1 MKVTV
6 LQENLAHGL
15 NVVSRAVSPRST
27 LPVLSNILIATD
39 DGRLRLSATNLEM
52 SITCWIGAKI
62 EENGSTT
69 VPSRTFSD
77 FIGTLPNE
85 QIEISLDHNTQTL
98 SIHGASSDTDIKC
111 IDAEEF
117 PPISVLEIKNGLE
130 FEATEFKEM
139 VRQVAFS
146 TSSDEAR
153 PVLTG
158 VYMKTEDNQLS
169 LASADG
175 FRLSLR
181 KTNATGNTDPVD
193 AIIPAR
199 ALNELARIISEKIVM
214 MIRKDRGQVVFKTGN
229 IELTSQLIEGHYPD
243 FNQII
248 PTTFNTRTVLS
259 TEMFLKACKQAEI
272 FAREGSHIARF
283 NVQPNTENGQSI
295 MEISASSEETGKN
308 ETTVEAT
315 VEGDPLTIA
324 FNVKFMREA
333 LDAINSPNVA
343 IETTVANAPALIRQ
357 LGDERFIHVIMPM
370 HIGNV

>member
-15 NVVSRAVSPRST
+15 NVVSRAVSPRTT

-98 SIHGASSDTDIKC
+98 NIHSASSDTDLKC

-117 PPISVLEIKNGLE
+117 PPISVLDMKNGLE
-130 FEATEFKEM
+130 FEAAEFKDM
-139 VRQVAFS
+139 VRQVSFS

-158 VYMKTEDNQLS
+158 VYMKTEEDQLS

-181 KTNATGNTDPVD
+181 KTNASGNADPVD

-199 ALNELARIISEKIVM
+199 ALNELARITSEKIVM
-214 MIRKDRGQVVFKTGN
+214 MIRKDRGQFVFQTGN

-248 PTTFNTRTVLS
+248 PENHTTRTVLS
-259 TEMFLKACKQAEI
+259 TEMLLKACKQAEI

-283 NVQPNTENGQSI
+283 NITPNLESGPGSV
-295 MEISASSEETGKN
+295 EISASSEETGK
-308 ETTVEAT
+308 
-315 VEGDPLTIA
+315 
-324 FNVKFMREA
+324 K
-333 LDAINSPNVA
+333 
-343 IETTVANAPALIRQ
+343 
-357 LGDERFIHVIMPM
+357 
-370 HIGNV
+370 